1 MAHSILAKTL
11 FEAQII
17 DESVYN
23 FQVLLED
30 RLDFI
35 KSKYKHTIDGVVDT
49 VAEHIDPSKNK
60 KYTEWLVDRHL
71 KGDDIFD
78 PKVKESLGYFDK
90 ASSTAHD
97 TNIKNHTVQSLHDV
111 AHIVKHSAQD
121 KGAVKPLEEVYSDDG
136 VKGYKIPNKETS
148 IAIYGPGKKHAA
160 QWCTSTPTANN
171 MFDKYEGGKY
181 TMHFPNGAFMQ
192 IHHESGQAKDP
203 ANEEINFDSD
213 DRYKPYVKHI
223 EAFMRKTA
231 DLDSHDHSLA
241 DRHFGVDPEKFERQW
256 QEYKNDG
263 YSREFLRNAE
273 RNKLSDEQ
281 FDLLHQKGW
290 NEKLSNNPHLN
301 SEQLHKLID
310 AGVSNYQIY
319 EHPNLKT
326 EHIDKLFDRAF
337 NGGRASRLAGMKS
350 LQPKHINTLL
360 SHAENRASPLYNN
373 AITTLN
379 EMADTGVH
387 KFSGEHLDHMARL
400 GLNVGNIARHQEVP
414 EHHRTEFLRKINQSI
429 RHNSNA
435 YGLSDFAKHNGIH
448 PHEVHE
454 MLDNAEISNNPLGS
468 MVAIANIKQ
477 AKPEHIERIQNE
489 MMKSHDLGGASK
501 LLENDKLSDDFV
513 HHWVGSTDAE
523 GSRRYMGFSNVASY
537 LKRRGSSAAVLH
549 KHLQQYNPSSLDT
562 SDLAELGFYQKKD
575 LPEEL
580 LSDPDHA
587 GHIAK
592 NLQYH
597 PKLKAEHLDKLL
609 QGVKAYDQ
617 KFNKY
622 PSESMLNA
630 IMSHPNVTTRHFNKL
645 VDDYGSAGGIRDI
658 IREHSKTPPSVVKRI
673 NKLDAEEMNQWQ

>member
-11 FEAQII
+11 FEAQIV

-23 FQVLLED
+23 FNILLED
-30 RLDFI
+30 RIDFI
-35 KSKYKHTIDGVVDT
+35 KSKYKHAIDGVVDT

-136 VKGYKIPNKETS
+136 VKGYKVPNKETS

-213 DRYKPYVKHI
+213 DRYKPYAKHI

-290 NEKLSNNPHLN
+290 NEKLAANPHLN
-301 SEQLHKLID
+301 DQQLHKLID
-310 AGVSNYQIY
+310 AGVNNYAIY
-319 EHPNLKT
+319 QHPKLKT
-326 EHIDKLFDRAF
+326 EHVDKLFDRAL
-337 NGGRASRLAGMKS
+337 NGGRHMRIADMKT
-350 LQPKHINTLL
+350 LEPKHVDTLL
-360 SHAENRASPLYNN
+360 SHAYNKASPLHNN
-373 AITTLN
+373 AISTLN
-379 EMADTGVH
+379 EMAGTGNH
-387 KFSGEHLDHMARL
+387 KFTGEQLDHMSRL
-400 GLNVGNIARHQEVP
+400 GLDTNLASRYQEVP
-414 EHHRTEFLRKINQSI
+414 EHHRTEFLRKVNQNI
-429 RHNSNA
+429 RHNNNA
-435 YGLSDFAKHNGIH
+435 YGLNDFAKHNEIH
-448 PHEVHE
+448 SHEIHE
-454 MLDNAEISNNPLGS
+454 MLDNAEISHRPISTLS
-468 MVAIANIKQ
+468 TILRMKQ
-477 AKPEHIERIQNE
+477 TKPEHVERIQKE
-489 MMKSHDLGGASK
+489 MLKSHDLDGDSK
-501 LLENDKLSDDFV
+501 LLESDKLSDDFV
-513 HHWVGSTDAE
+513 NHWIGSTDAE
-523 GSRRYMGFSNVASY
+523 GSRRYLGFINVASY
-537 LKRRGSSAAVLH
+537 LKRRNASAAALHNVL
-549 KHLQQYNPSSLDT
+549 KEYNPSGLDS
-562 SDLAELGFYQKKD
+562 SDLAELGFHQKKD
-575 LPEEL
+575 LPHEL

-587 GHIAK
+587 AHIAK

-609 QGVKAYDQ
+609 DGVKAYGD
-617 KFNKY
+617 KFRKY
-622 PSESMLNA
+622 PSESMMNG
-630 IMSHPNVTTRHFNKL
+630 IMNHPNVTTRHFNRL
-645 VDDYGSAGGIRDI
+645 VDEVGSDFVDRKI
-658 IREHSKTPPSVVKRI
+658 IREHPKTPPSVQKRI
-673 NKLDAEEMNQWQ
+673 KQIDAEELQ